1 MGFEVGAKR
10 NVASHYGPRTTDGQF
25 GGQESSKE
33 GLLKTAEWDFSY
45 SNLPVAGTTALTFKL
60 PANAMV
66 KSAVIYITTAWA
78 GTSTPTM
85 QAGIVG
91 ATTDP
96 NGLVDEAQGT
106 NALILTKGA
115 VITGAGVFI
124 GKTVGTSAASVTVA
138 AQTGAF
144 TAGSAKL
151 RVTYVYN
158 GNV

>member
-45 SNLPVAGTTALTFKL
+45 SNLPVAGTTALTLKL

-91 ATTDP
+91 ASTDP

-124 GKTVGTSAASVTVA
+124 GKTVGTSDAAITVT

-151 RVTYVYN
+151 RITYAYN
-158 GNV
+158 